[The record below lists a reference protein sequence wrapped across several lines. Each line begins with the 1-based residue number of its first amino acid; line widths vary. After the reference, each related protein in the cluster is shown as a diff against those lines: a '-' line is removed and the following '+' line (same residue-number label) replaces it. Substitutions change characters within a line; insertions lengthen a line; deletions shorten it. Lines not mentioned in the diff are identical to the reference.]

1 MVKKAVK
8 ISRGYRLKPSTHKL
22 IKSIEAITDYDT
34 DTIISSSCKLFLKTI
49 AYNEK
54 TQIINKSNNNRNV
67 EYN

>member
-22 IKSIEAITDYDT
+22 IKSLEVITDYDT

-49 AYNEK
+49 PQNQK
-54 TQIINKSNNNRNV
+54 SITKNKI
-67 EYN
+67 